1 MYEEGMYKEIKTRE
15 EAVQFQK
22 EKYGE
27 YCERHK
33 KRKAIMDGSLYK
45 YKVSVLSYAIEGYTG
60 NSFLSIN
67 KYLRDSNENE
77 REKCYYCLN
86 AQIDRINE
94 IIYWAPPIDE
104 DIIVYRGV
112 DENGIENIMKMVNE
126 CGSYR
131 EKAFLSTSLRLDTVL
146 KEIPTGKY
154 KYILKIYV
162 PKGTPALG
170 TDGIEDRME
179 EEILF
184 PVERTLR
191 YIRKEM
197 NWKIKKIIYVFE
209 LQNI

>member
-27 YCERHK
+27 YCEK
-33 KRKAIMDGSLYK
+33 YKERKAIMDDSGYE
-45 YKVSVLSYAIEGYTG
+45 YKVSALSYAIEGYIG

-67 KYLRDSNENE
+67 QYLRSSNKNE
-77 REKCYYCLN
+77 RTMYCYCLK

-112 DENGIENIMKMVNE
+112 DENGIKNIMKMVKVY
-126 CGSYR
+126 GSYR

-146 KEIPTGKY
+146 EEIPTGKY

-191 YIRKEM
+191 YIRKEI
-197 NWKIKKIIYVFE
+197 NWKIKKMIYVFE

>member
-27 YCERHK
+27 YCEK
-33 KRKAIMDGSLYK
+33 YKERKAIMDDSGYE
-45 YKVSVLSYAIEGYTG
+45 YKVSALSYAIEGYIG

-67 KYLRDSNENE
+67 QYLRSSNKNE
-77 REKCYYCLN
+77 KTTYCYYLK

-112 DENGIENIMKMVNE
+112 DENGIENIMKMVKVY
-126 CGSYR
+126 GSYFER
-131 EKAFLSTSLRLDTVL
+131 AFLSTSLRLDTVL
-146 KEIPTGKY
+146 EEIHTGKY

-170 TDGIEDRME
+170 TDRIEDRME

-197 NWKIKKIIYVFE
+197 NWKIKKKIYVFE